1 MDSSIVYDAVF
12 LKTVAAK
19 NNGNSSM
26 KFFLL
31 KINMVYGN
39 ACIVWMSS
47 IVSTLY

>member
-19 NNGNSSM
+19 NNGNSSI
-26 KFFLL
+26 KLFL
-31 KINMVYGN
+31 NMLYGN

-47 IVSTLY
+47 IVST